1 MFNISIILQ
10 GGLGNRLFQI
20 SSLYGIA
27 KSQNKTFAIV
37 SFK

>member
-20 SSLYGIA
+20 SSLI
-27 KSQNKTFAIV
+27 
-37 SFK
+37 FKYYFNLKLKNNY